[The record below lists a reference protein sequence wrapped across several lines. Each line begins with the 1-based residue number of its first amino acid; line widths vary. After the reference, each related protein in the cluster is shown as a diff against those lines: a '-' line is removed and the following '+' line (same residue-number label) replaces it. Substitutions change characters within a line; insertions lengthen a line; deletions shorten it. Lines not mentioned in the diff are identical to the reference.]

1 MAVVKLS
8 YSSVMLYQC
17 FFVVF
22 GIAERQLPKS
32 CEEND
37 LMNKRTLRRLISAF
51 AALVIGLSVLTGCG
65 TKTAENVEKQEDA
78 QTIQVYL
85 WTNNLYETYAPYIQS
100 QLPDVNIE
108 FIVGNNDLDFYKFLQ
123 ENGGLPDIITCCRFS
138 LHDAAPLKDSLMNLA
153 LTNEAGAV
161 YNTYLNSFKNED
173 GSVNW
178 LPVCADAHGF
188 VVNRSLFEQYGIPLP
203 TDYESFV
210 SACQAF
216 EKVGIRGFTADYT
229 YDYTCMETLQG
240 LSAAELTTT
249 DGRKWRTAYS
259 DPASTARVG
268 LDDTVWPGA
277 FERMAQFIQDTHLTA
292 DDLALNYDDV
302 TGMFRNGEAAMYF
315 GSSAGVKMFQDEGI
329 DTIFL
334 PFFSQNGEKW
344 IMTTPYF
351 QIALNRDLEQDNAR
365 REKAMKV
372 LNVMLSEEAQSRIV
386 ADGQDLLSYS
396 QNVPLRLTEYM
407 KDVRDVVEENHMY
420 IRIASNDFFAVS
432 KDVVSKMIAGEYTA
446 QQAYRAFNAQ
456 LLAEETPADDEI
468 VLTSGKSYSNV
479 FHANGGS
486 ASFSVMA
493 NTLRGVYGTDVLL
506 ATANSFTGS
515 VLQADYNK
523 KMAVSMIM
531 PNGLMSRQRTM
542 TGAELKETVRAFV
555 EGCEGGFVP
564 FNRGSLPVV
573 SGIAVEVKE
582 AGGSYTLTGIT
593 RNGQP
598 LRDDDTV
605 TVTCLA
611 AENQME
617 ALLASESGRSLDGD
631 TWVKNRWRDH
641 LSGGGAALAEPENY
655 MTLR

>member
-1 MAVVKLS
+1 MKAK
-8 YSSVMLYQC
+8 
-17 FFVVF
+17 
-22 GIAERQLPKS
+22 A
-32 CEEND
+32 
-37 LMNKRTLRRLISAF
+37 LRRLVSVL
-51 AALVIGLSVLTGCG
+51 AALVMAVSLLAGCG
-65 TKTAENVEKQEDA
+65 TKTAEQVQEQEDA

-85 WTNNLYETYAPYIQS
+85 WSTSLYETYAPYVQS

-153 LTNEAGAV
+153 MTNEAGAV

-203 TDYESFV
+203 TDSESFAA
-210 SACQAF
+210 ACQAF
-216 EKVGIRGFTADYT
+216 ETVGIRGFTADYA

-249 DGRKWRTAYS
+249 AGRKWRTAYS
-259 DPASTARVG
+259 DPANTARVG

-277 FERMAQFIQDTHLTA
+277 FERMARFIQDTHLTA
-292 DDLALNYDDV
+292 EDLEHTYDDV
-302 TGMFRNGEAAMYF
+302 MNLFRNGEVAMYF

-344 IMTTPYF
+344 LMTTPYF
-351 QIALNRDLEQDNAR
+351 QIALNRDLEQDPAR

-372 LNVMLSEEAQSRIV
+372 LNVMLSEEAQNRIV
-386 ADGQDLLSYS
+386 ADGQDVLSYS
-396 QNVPLRLTEYM
+396 QNVPLRLTEYL
-407 KDVRDVVEENHMY
+407 KDARDVVEENHMY

-446 QQAYRAFNAQ
+446 KQAYRAFNAQ
-456 LLAEETPADDEI
+456 LLAEDAPADDAV

-479 FHANGGS
+479 FHKNGGN

-493 NTLRGVYGTDVLL
+493 NTLRGVYGTDVLI
-506 ATANSFTGS
+506 AAANSFTGS
-515 VLQADYNK
+515 VLKADYTP
-523 KMAVSMIM
+523 KMAASMIM
-531 PNGLMSRQRTM
+531 PNGLLAYQRAM

-582 AGGSYTLTGIT
+582 ASGSYTLTGIT
-593 RNGQP
+593 RNGKP

-611 AENQME
+611 TAKQM
-617 ALLASESGRSLDGD
+617 APLLADKSAGFTGGD
-631 TWVKNRWRDH
+631 QQVKSTWTEDV
-641 LSGGGAALAEPENY
+641 SGGGAALAEPENY

>member
-1 MAVVKLS
+1 
-8 YSSVMLYQC
+8 
-17 FFVVF
+17 
-22 GIAERQLPKS
+22 
-32 CEEND
+32 
-37 LMNKRTLRRLISAF
+37 MNKRTLRRLISVLAVL
-51 AALVIGLSVLTGCG
+51 ALGLSLLTGCG
-65 TKTAENVEKQEDA
+65 TKSPGQVQEQEDA

-85 WTNNLYETYAPYIQS
+85 WSNSLYESYAPYVQA

-123 ENGGLPDIITCCRFS
+123 QNGGLPDIITCCRFS

-188 VVNRSLFEQYGIPLP
+188 VVNRSLFEQYDIPLP
-203 TDYESFV
+203 TDYASFV
-210 SACQAF
+210 AACQAF
-216 EKVGIRGFTADYT
+216 EAVGIRGFTADYA
-229 YDYTCMETLQG
+229 YDYNCMETLQG

-249 DGRKWRTAYS
+249 EGRKWRTAYS
-259 DPASTARVG
+259 DPASTVRVG
-268 LDDTVWPGA
+268 LDDAVWPGA
-277 FERMAQFIQDTHLTA
+277 FERMEQFIQDTHLTA
-292 DDLALNYDDV
+292 DDLALTYDDV
-302 TGMFRNGEAAMYF
+302 TGMFRDGEVAMYF

-329 DTIFL
+329 DTIFM
-334 PFFSQNGEKW
+334 PFFCQNGEKW

-351 QIALNRDLEQDNAR
+351 QVALNRDLEQDTAR

-372 LNVMLSEEAQSRIV
+372 LNVMLSEDAQNRIV
-386 ADGQDLLSYS
+386 ADGQDVLSYS

-432 KDVVSKMIAGEYTA
+432 KDVVSRMIAGEYTA
-446 QQAYRAFNAQ
+446 KQAYRAFNAQ
-456 LLAEETPADDEI
+456 LLAEEEPAADET

-479 FHANGGS
+479 FHANGGN
-486 ASFSVMA
+486 AAFSVMA

-515 VLQADYNK
+515 VLKADYTP
-523 KMAVSMIM
+523 KMADSMIM

-542 TGAELKETVRAFV
+542 TGAELKETVRAYV

-564 FNRGSLPVV
+564 FNRGSLPIV

-582 AGGSYTLTGIT
+582 NNGSYTLTGIT

-598 LRDDDTV
+598 LRDDDTI

-611 AENQME
+611 TSKQME
-617 ALLASESGRSLDGD
+617 ALLASKSGTSEDGD
-631 TWVKNRWRDH
+631 AWVKNTWRDH
-641 LSGGGAALAEPENY
+641 VSGGGAALAEPENY

>member
-1 MAVVKLS
+1 MKAK
-8 YSSVMLYQC
+8 
-17 FFVVF
+17 
-22 GIAERQLPKS
+22 
-32 CEEND
+32 
-37 LMNKRTLRRLISAF
+37 TLRCLVSVL
-51 AALVIGLSVLTGCG
+51 AALVMAVSLLAGCG
-65 TKTAENVEKQEDA
+65 TKTAEQVQQQEDA

-85 WTNNLYETYAPYIQS
+85 WSTSLYETYAPYVQS

-123 ENGGLPDIITCCRFS
+123 QNGGLPDIITCCRFS

-153 LTNEAGAV
+153 MTNEAGAV

-203 TDYESFV
+203 TDYESFAA
-210 SACQAF
+210 ACQAF
-216 EKVGIRGFTADYT
+216 EKVGIRGFTADYA

-249 DGRKWRTAYS
+249 AGRKWRTAYS
-259 DPASTARVG
+259 DPANTARVG

-277 FERMAQFIQDTHLTA
+277 FERMARFIQDTHLTA
-292 DDLALNYDDV
+292 EDLEHTYDDV
-302 TGMFRNGEAAMYF
+302 MNLFRNGKVAMYF
-315 GSSAGVKMFQDEGI
+315 GTSAGVKMFQDEGI

-344 IMTTPYF
+344 LMTTPYF
-351 QIALNRDLEQDNAR
+351 QIALNRDLEQDTAR

-372 LNVMLSEEAQSRIV
+372 LNVMLSEQAQNRIV
-386 ADGQDLLSYS
+386 SEGQDILSYS
-396 QNVPLRLTEYM
+396 QNVPLRLTEYL
-407 KDVRDVVEENHMY
+407 KDVRSVVEENHMY
-420 IRIASNDFFAVS
+420 IRIASNDFFATS

-446 QQAYRAFNAQ
+446 KQAYQAFNAQ
-456 LLAEETPADDEI
+456 LLAEDAPADDEI

-479 FHANGGS
+479 FHKNGGN

-493 NTLRGVYGTDVLL
+493 NTLRGVYGTDVLI
-506 ATANSFTGS
+506 AAANSFTGS
-515 VLQADYNK
+515 VLKADYTP
-523 KMAVSMIM
+523 KMAASMIM
-531 PNGLMSRQRTM
+531 PNSLLAYQRAM
-542 TGAELKETVRAFV
+542 TGAELKELVRAYV

-582 AGGSYTLTGIT
+582 ASGSYTLTGIT

-611 AENQME
+611 TAKQM
-617 ALLASESGRSLDGD
+617 APLLADKSAGFTGGD
-631 TWVKNRWRDH
+631 QQVKSTWTEDV
-641 LSGGGAALAEPENY
+641 SGGGAALAEPENY
-655 MTLR
+655 MALR

>member
-1 MAVVKLS
+1 MKAK
-8 YSSVMLYQC
+8 
-17 FFVVF
+17 
-22 GIAERQLPKS
+22 
-32 CEEND
+32 
-37 LMNKRTLRRLISAF
+37 TLRRLVSVL
-51 AALVIGLSVLTGCG
+51 AALVMAVSLLAGCG
-65 TKTAENVEKQEDA
+65 TKTAEQVQKQEDA

-85 WTNNLYETYAPYIQS
+85 WSTSLYETYAPYVQS

-153 LTNEAGAV
+153 MTNEAGAV

-203 TDYESFV
+203 TDSESFAA
-210 SACQAF
+210 ACQAF
-216 EKVGIRGFTADYT
+216 ETVGIRGFTADYA

-249 DGRKWRTAYS
+249 AGRKWRTAYS
-259 DPASTARVG
+259 DPANTARVG

-277 FERMAQFIQDTHLTA
+277 FERMARFIQDTHLTA
-292 DDLALNYDDV
+292 EDLEHTYDDV
-302 TGMFRNGEAAMYF
+302 MNLFRNGEVAMYF

-344 IMTTPYF
+344 LMTTPYF
-351 QIALNRDLEQDNAR
+351 QVALNRDLEQDTAR

-372 LNVMLSEEAQSRIV
+372 LNVMLSEEAQNRIV
-386 ADGQDLLSYS
+386 ADGQDVLSYS
-396 QNVPLRLTEYM
+396 QNVPLRLTEYL
-407 KDVRDVVEENHMY
+407 KDARDVVEENHMY
-420 IRIASNDFFAVS
+420 IRIASNDFFATS

-446 QQAYRAFNAQ
+446 KQAYQAFNAR
-456 LLAEETPADDEI
+456 LLAEDAPADDEI

-479 FHANGGS
+479 FHKNGGN

-493 NTLRGVYGTDVLL
+493 NTLRGVYGTDVLI
-506 ATANSFTGS
+506 AAANSFTGS
-515 VLQADYNK
+515 VLKADYTP
-523 KMAVSMIM
+523 KMAASMIM
-531 PNGLMSRQRTM
+531 PNGLLAYQRTM

-582 AGGSYTLTGIT
+582 ASGSYTLTGIT
-593 RNGQP
+593 RNGKP

-611 AENQME
+611 TAKQM
-617 ALLASESGRSLDGD
+617 APLLADKSAGFTGGD
-631 TWVKNRWRDH
+631 QQVKSTWTEDV
-641 LSGGGAALAEPENY
+641 SGGGAALAEPENY

>member
-1 MAVVKLS
+1 
-8 YSSVMLYQC
+8 
-17 FFVVF
+17 
-22 GIAERQLPKS
+22 
-32 CEEND
+32 
-37 LMNKRTLRRLISAF
+37 MNKRTLRRLVSLL
-51 AALVIGLSVLTGCG
+51 AALAMGLSLLTGCSA
-65 TKTAENVEKQEDA
+65 KTAEQVQEQEDA

-85 WTNNLYETYAPYIQS
+85 WSNSLYEIYAPYVQS

-123 ENGGLPDIITCCRFS
+123 QNGGLPDIITCCRFS

-153 LTNEAGAV
+153 ITNEAGAV

-188 VVNRSLFEQYGIPLP
+188 VVNRSLFEQYDIPLP
-203 TDYESFV
+203 TDYASFV
-210 SACQAF
+210 AACQAF

-249 DGRKWRTAYS
+249 EGRKWRTAYS
-259 DPASTARVG
+259 DPANTVRVG

-277 FERMAQFIQDTHLTA
+277 FERMEQFIQDTHLTA
-292 DDLALNYDDV
+292 EDLAHTYDDV
-302 TGMFRNGEAAMYF
+302 MNLFRNGEVAMYF

-329 DTIFL
+329 DTTFL

-351 QIALNRDLEQDNAR
+351 QVALNRDLEQDTAR

-372 LNVMLSEEAQSRIV
+372 LNVMLSEEAQNRIV
-386 ADGQDLLSYS
+386 ADGQDVLSYS
-396 QNVPLRLTEYM
+396 QNVSLRLSGYL
-407 KDVRDVVEENHMY
+407 KDARAVVEENHMY

-446 QQAYRAFNAQ
+446 QQAYQAFNAQ
-456 LLAEETPADDEI
+456 LLAEDAPADNEI

-479 FHANGGS
+479 FHKNGGN

-493 NTLRGVYGTDVLL
+493 NTLRGVYGTDVLI
-506 ATANSFTGS
+506 AAGNSFTGS
-515 VLQADYNK
+515 VLQADYTK
-523 KMAVSMIM
+523 KMAASMIM

-542 TGAELKETVRAFV
+542 TGAELKEVVRTFV
-555 EGCEGGFVP
+555 EGCEGGFTP

-573 SGIAVEVKE
+573 SGIAMEIKE
-582 AGGSYTLTGIT
+582 ASGSYTLTGIT

-611 AENQME
+611 TEKQME
-617 ALLASESGRSLDGD
+617 ALLAGECGTSLDGD
-631 TWVKNRWRDH
+631 TWVKNTWRDH
-641 LSGGGAALAEPENY
+641 VFGGGAALAEPENY
-655 MTLR
+655 ITLR

>member
-1 MAVVKLS
+1 MKAK
-8 YSSVMLYQC
+8 
-17 FFVVF
+17 
-22 GIAERQLPKS
+22 
-32 CEEND
+32 
-37 LMNKRTLRRLISAF
+37 TLRRLVSVL
-51 AALVIGLSVLTGCG
+51 AALVMAVSLLAGCG
-65 TKTAENVEKQEDA
+65 TKTAEQVQEQEDA

-85 WTNNLYETYAPYIQS
+85 WSTSLYETYAPYVQS

-153 LTNEAGAV
+153 MTNEAGAV

-203 TDYESFV
+203 TDYESFAA
-210 SACQAF
+210 ACQAF
-216 EKVGIRGFTADYT
+216 ETVGIRGFTADYA

-249 DGRKWRTAYS
+249 AGRKWRTAYS
-259 DPASTARVG
+259 DPANTARVG

-277 FERMAQFIQDTHLTA
+277 FERMARFIQDTHLTA
-292 DDLALNYDDV
+292 EDLEHTYDDV
-302 TGMFRNGEAAMYF
+302 MNLFRNGEVAMYF

-344 IMTTPYF
+344 LMTTPYF
-351 QIALNRDLEQDNAR
+351 QIALNRDLEQDTAR

-372 LNVMLSEEAQSRIV
+372 LNVMLSEEAQNRIV
-386 ADGQDLLSYS
+386 ADGQDVLSYS

-407 KDVRDVVEENHMY
+407 KDVRGVVEENHMY

-446 QQAYRAFNAQ
+446 KQAYRAFNAR
-456 LLAEETPADDEI
+456 LLAEDAPADDAV

-479 FHANGGS
+479 FHKNGGS

-493 NTLRGVYGTDVLL
+493 NTLRGVYGTDVLI
-506 ATANSFTGS
+506 AAANSFTGS
-515 VLQADYNK
+515 VLKADYTP
-523 KMAVSMIM
+523 KMAASMIM
-531 PNGLMSRQRTM
+531 PNSLLAYQRAM

-555 EGCEGGFVP
+555 EGREGGFVP

-582 AGGSYTLTGIT
+582 ASGSYTLTGIT

-611 AENQME
+611 TAKQM
-617 ALLASESGRSLDGD
+617 APLLADKSAGFTGGD
-631 TWVKNRWRDH
+631 QQVKSTWTEDV
-641 LSGGGAALAEPENY
+641 SGGGAALAEPENY